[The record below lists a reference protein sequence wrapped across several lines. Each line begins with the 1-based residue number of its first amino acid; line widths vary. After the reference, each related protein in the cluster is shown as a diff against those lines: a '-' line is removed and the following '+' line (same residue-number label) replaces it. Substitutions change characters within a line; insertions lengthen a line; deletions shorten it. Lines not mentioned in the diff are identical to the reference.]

1 MIAKSNFRKSA
12 DQLQQNIDQ
21 LIFGNYILKSLNYVY
36 VYLKPWFLIKSGHYI
51 VPSPS
56 TALSLIKVYKNPD
69 LKIFFLVSPKH
80 TFVLAKI
87 VEPVIFFDSLLFTLN
102 KLILKLSC

>member
-21 LIFGNYILKSLNYVY
+21 LIFGIYILKSLNYVY

-56 TALSLIKVYKNPD
+56 TALVLMELHDNVITG
-69 LKIFFLVSPKH
+69 LEIF
-80 TFVLAKI
+80 AKQ
-87 VEPVIFFDSLLFTLN
+87 LN
-102 KLILKLSC
+102 LSNQILP